1 MQVGIVGKPNVGKS
15 TFFNAATLGK
25 AEVANYPFTTIDAN
39 KALAFIRVPEP
50 AMEFRLEANPRNSKS
65 YGGYRFVPVEAIDVA
80 GLVPGAHQGR
90 GLGNKFLDDLRQANV
105 FIHVVDASGS
115 TDTEGK
121 PVKPGRHDP
130 CEDIKFLEREIELW
144 FFNIFKRNWDKT
156 ARKIQMQGRDFF
168 KYFTETFSG
177 LGIRE
182 KDVHRVINEVDVDPE
197 KPAGWSDEGLLR
209 FTKAL
214 RKNTMPMVI
223 AANKVDIDNAEE
235 NIERMKKEFP
245 ELKIVPTSSMA
256 ELFLKNLSQEGI
268 VEYIPGDSSF
278 KVLRQEKLN
287 SKYQKALEIIEET
300 VFKLH
305 SSTGVQEA
313 LNIAVLDVLDKIVV
327 FPVEDETRLSDK
339 KGNVLPDAILLGKG
353 STPRDLAYK
362 IHTDIGRNFIAAINP
377 RTKMK
382 ISSDK
387 ELEHLDIVKVIANA

>member
-1 MQVGIVGKPNVGKS
+1 
-15 TFFNAATLGK
+15 
-25 AEVANYPFTTIDAN
+25 
-39 KALAFIRVPEP
+39 
-50 AMEFRLEANPRNSKS
+50 
-65 YGGYRFVPVEAIDVA
+65 
-80 GLVPGAHQGR
+80 
-90 GLGNKFLDDLRQANV
+90 
-105 FIHVVDASGS
+105 
-115 TDTEGK
+115 
-121 PVKPGRHDP
+121 
-130 CEDIKFLEREIELW
+130 
-144 FFNIFKRNWDKT
+144 
-156 ARKIQMQGRDFF
+156 DFF

-313 LNIAVLDVLDKIVV
+313 MNIAVLDVLDKIVV